1 MSRLVNDSN
10 VVSIHPRLRKERFVV
25 SNTKQISADY
35 SLMLM
40 FIYLKREALN
50 TRGGSIEA
58 RTVCLLMVFLR
69 ATIELTWSGIEREG
83 RCHGLFNLHQNPIK
97 PRSPRYAKR
106 ETANVNILNN
116 LSFASR
122 FSKSK
127 IAETPSF
134 AMIDRMDRFLL
145 SAPRAIMGILT
156 IFSQPPTG
164 GIELIAFLY
173 FAFAA
178 RACPGGSMVTSEQD
192 KRRKIEIVL
201 FYSIRRR
208 RTEDA
213 SLLCTE
219 ESFVPFLDEIK
230 HFKRINACIVYV
242 LTNF

>member
-116 LSFASR
+116 LSILEVKNRWNAFVR
-122 FSKSK
+122 D
-127 IAETPSF
+127 
-134 AMIDRMDRFLL
+134 DRPYGSIFVIGPESHHGDFNN
-145 SAPRAIMGILT
+145 
-156 IFSQPPTG
+156 IFSTSYGRYRVNRISLFRFRCSCMPWWIDERTG
-164 GIELIAFLY
+164 
-173 FAFAA
+173 
-178 RACPGGSMVTSEQD
+178 
-192 KRRKIEIVL
+192 
-201 FYSIRRR
+201 
-208 RTEDA
+208 
-213 SLLCTE
+213 
-219 ESFVPFLDEIK
+219 
-230 HFKRINACIVYV
+230 
-242 LTNF
+242 

>member
-178 RACPGGSMVTSEQD
+178 RACLVDRWANRIKEEKS
-192 KRRKIEIVL
+192 KL
-201 FYSIRRR
+201 FYFILFVDEER
-208 RTEDA
+208 RTRVF
-213 SLLCTE
+213 
-219 ESFVPFLDEIK
+219 FVRKKALFLS
-230 HFKRINACIVYV
+230 
-242 LTNF
+242 